1 MNVYFHFFGAVLS
14 LHDFNARWWLHDE
27 QEPGEKKAKTFQL
40 LMLFVIEC
48 PTLHCTTFFVFAVL
62 LSGIVK
68 NFDFLSERLLH
79 HHGSSMRSKIEKNKK
94 KNVLVLVF
102 LIFYISS
109 DSFIEIIPIPKCV
122 EKSAYDF
129 SFFILYFLF
138 HFLLLESGG
147 IKSSEVFFSSSS
159 SYSRSTSAFRLWMMK
174 NNFWFWWTRISER
187 NNNFPLLRRNFFYDY
202 RNSESEKKSS

>member
-79 HHGSSMRSKIEKNKK
+79 HHGSSMRSEIEKNKK

-109 DSFIEIIPIPKCV
+109 DSFIEIIPIPKCGEV
-122 EKSAYDF
+122 SLWFLIFYIIF
-129 SFFILYFLF
+129 SVPFFITR
-138 HFLLLESGG
+138 
-147 IKSSEVFFSSSS
+147 K
-159 SYSRSTSAFRLWMMK
+159 
-174 NNFWFWWTRISER
+174 WW
-187 NNNFPLLRRNFFYDY
+187 N
-202 RNSESEKKSS
+202 